1 MTHPQAM
8 KEKEAGNAAY
18 KKKDFETALSHY
30 SKAIELD
37 PTDMTFLN
45 NKAGMCCCLSVSLC
59 VCGRSAIVCLYRV
72 KAKSD
77 WEALLKKPE

>member
-1 MTHPQAM
+1 M

-18 KKKDFETALSHY
+18 KKKDFQTALDHY

-45 NKAGMCCCLSVSLC
+45 NKAG
-59 VCGRSAIVCLYRV
+59 I
-72 KAKSD
+72 
-77 WEALLKKPE
+77 